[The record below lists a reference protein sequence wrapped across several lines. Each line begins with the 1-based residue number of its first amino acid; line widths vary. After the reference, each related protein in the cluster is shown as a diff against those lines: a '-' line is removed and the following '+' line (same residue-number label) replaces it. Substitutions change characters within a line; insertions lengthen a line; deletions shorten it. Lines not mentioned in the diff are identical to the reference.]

1 VNILR
6 VLEECIEVLQ
16 FKAQEKGIELYIMQ
30 TRRHPAKNGGIRL
43 SQKEEPVFWPESI
56 NSDESK
62 LKQILINLIQ
72 CALQFT
78 ETGYVRIYSDLDER
92 KRLFKLAIE
101 DSGMGQTNSQIRKLF
116 NAFSGI
122 PSHQNSEPVGFGLTI
137 SKSLARVL
145 NGDI

>member
-1 VNILR
+1 

-30 TRRHPAKNGGIRL
+30 TRRHPAKNSGIRMGP
-43 SQKEEPVFWPESI
+43 KEEPVFWPESI

-101 DSGMGQTNSQIRKLF
+101 DSGMGQTNSQIR
-116 NAFSGI
+116 
-122 PSHQNSEPVGFGLTI
+122 
-137 SKSLARVL
+137 
-145 NGDI
+145 